1 MGQALSGSS
10 KLIIANT
17 ELRQGTIAD
26 SSGSNTQAIRD
37 QDLAALI
44 QNSLSDAVNSLPKL
58 GSGRCPDL
66 V

>member
-26 SSGSNTQAIRD
+26 SGTSNIRAIRD
-37 QDLAALI
+37 VVGQI
-44 QNSLSDAVNSLPKL
+44 QFIRETL
-58 GSGRCPDL
+58 GLKS
-66 V
+66 